1 MHPTSLVDPS
11 DPTNLSKFL
20 APEAM
25 RGSGGI
31 LVDARGKRFA
41 NELTTRAVLTEAIF
55 KAGEPL
61 EGTSDG
67 EEVTADKGIAPIVAY
82 LIMNEEAAEAFGKT
96 VLGFYM
102 GEYRGYTGFHGGIFW
117 GGGEGSLVWTFCL
130 LPFLSEVQWY
140 LM

>member
-1 MHPTSLVDPS
+1 MSFAEKVHPTSLVDPS

-31 LVDARGKRFA
+31 LVDAQGKRFA

-55 KAGEPL
+55 TSGEPL
-61 EGTSDG
+61 EGKN
-67 EEVTADKGIAPIVAY
+67 EEGDKGVAPIVAY

-102 GEYRGYTGFHGGIFW
+102 GESIDCVY
-117 GGGEGSLVWTFCL
+117 
-130 LPFLSEVQWY
+130 
-140 LM
+140 